1 MDGGAALRLAKQRL
15 RGGIG
20 LALAVLLVAVGALA
34 LAAAWW
40 VRSPLVPAGQA
51 TVDVTIQNG
60 DSAERAANRIV
71 QAGVATPPWLL
82 HAWLRL
88 SGEARQIKAGSY
100 EIEPGTTPQQLLRKL
115 VDGEQALLA
124 LTIPEGWTF
133 AQMRAALAAAPHLK
147 RDTQGLS
154 NTDLMSRLGRAG
166 VHPEGR
172 FFPDTYRYGK
182 HSSDEAIYRAAL
194 QAMDRQLAAAWAQRS
209 AGVPLK
215 SPNDALI
222 LASIVEKE
230 TGRDSDRGEIAGVFA
245 NRLRIGMRLQTDPT
259 VIYGVGPS
267 FDGNL
272 TRAHLQ
278 TDTPYNT
285 YTRAGLPPTPIALP
299 GRASLL
305 AAVQPAST
313 EAIYFVAR
321 GDGSSVFSATLAE
334 HNRAVDRYQR
344 RQSAGVDR

>member
-1 MDGGAALRLAKQRL
+1 VALKSLAGV
-15 RGGIG
+15 RGGVSVF
-20 LALAVLLVAVGALA
+20 LAALLVAAGTLA

-40 VRSPLVPAGQA
+40 VHSPLVPVGQA
-51 TVDVTIQNG
+51 AVDVTIHNG
-60 DSAERAANRIV
+60 DSAERAARRIV
-71 QAGVATPPWLL
+71 QAGVVTPPWLL

-100 EIEPGTTPQQLLRKL
+100 EIEPGTTPQHLLRKL

-124 LTIPEGWTF
+124 VTIPEGWTF
-133 AQMRAALAAAPHLK
+133 SQMRAALAAAPHLK
-147 RDTQGLS
+147 PDTQRLS
-154 NTDLMSRLGRAG
+154 GADLMNLLGRAG

-182 HSSDEAIYRAAL
+182 HSSDEAVYRAAL

-209 AGVPLK
+209 PNLPLK
-215 SPNDALI
+215 SADEALT

-259 VIYGVGPS
+259 VIYGVGS
-267 FDGNL
+267 GFDGNL

-285 YTRAGLPPTPIALP
+285 YTRGGLPPTPIALP
-299 GRASLL
+299 GRASLM
-305 AAVQPAST
+305 AAVQPSAT
-313 EAIYFVAR
+313 AALYFVAR
-321 GDGSSVFSATLAE
+321 GDGSSAFSATLAE

-344 RQSAGVDR
+344 RLQAGAER